1 MKTYPLKNLF
11 CSSLAVITAFL
22 STAPLHADVK
32 LATPFTNH
40 MVLQRE
46 MKVPVWG
53 TADTGEQVTVE
64 FAGQKKTVLA
74 TDGKWRVDLDAM
86 DASADGRTLTVSGS
100 KTDQPVK
107 LDDVLV
113 GEVWLAS
120 GQSNMVFPV
129 TSSGP
134 YRGLINYQGEI
145 AAATYPQIRMFT
157 GTDTKSYTPQDTV
170 KNTGWVVCS
179 PDTVG
184 TFSAVG
190 YVFARDLQLQIK
202 VPVGI
207 LCEASGA
214 SCAEAWISREGM
226 LADSLTSP
234 ILNAFDT
241 GYKLYN
247 SGPQGQAA
255 EALIRPTPIN
265 KPRVARPGP
274 PDRDQHMPTVLFN
287 AMINPIVPY
296 AIRGTIWY
304 QGESIVGGT
313 PGLNM
318 YGHVLQI
325 LIKDWRA
332 KWGEGDMPFYVVQLP
347 GQQNISN
354 NPRIREEQMS
364 VLTLPNTGVAVT
376 IDTGE
381 ATNVHPQ
388 NKAPTG
394 YRLACIALANA
405 YHQKIEFEG
414 PLYQSLEIKGD
425 KAVVHFTHIGGG
437 LVAKDSPLK
446 GFQVAG
452 ADKKFFDAL
461 AEVDGDTLVVSS
473 AQVSAPVAVRYA
485 WDDFPEGL
493 GCNFY
498 NKYDFPAFP
507 FRTDNWDYPIP
518 GIVEQ

>member
-1 MKTYPLKNLF
+1 MKTPIAQVLCLALLA
-11 CSSLAVITAFL
+11 SSL
-22 STAPLHADVK
+22 HAEVK
-32 LATPFTNH
+32 LATPFANH

-53 TADTGEQVTVE
+53 TADNGETVTVE
-64 FAGQKKTVLA
+64 FAGQKKTVVA
-74 TDGKWRVDLDAM
+74 ADGKWRVDLDALT
-86 DASADGRTLTVSGS
+86 ASADGRSLTVTGS
-100 KTDQPVK
+100 STAQPIK

-129 TSSGP
+129 TASGP
-134 YRGLINYQGEI
+134 YHGLINYEGEI
-145 AAATYPQIRMFT
+145 AAANYPQIRMFT
-157 GTDTKSYTPQDTV
+157 GTDTKSYTPQTTIR
-170 KNTGWVVCS
+170 NTGWVVCS

-184 TFSAVG
+184 AFSAVG
-190 YVFARDLQLQIK
+190 YVFARDLHLQLK

-214 SCAEAWISREGM
+214 SAAEAWISREG
-226 LADSLTSP
+226 LAGDSQTKPL
-234 ILNAFDT
+234 LDAFDER
-241 GYKLYN
+241 YKLYN
-247 SGPQGQAA
+247 SGPDGQAA

-265 KPRVARPGP
+265 KARVARPGA

-287 AMINPIVPY
+287 AMINPVIPY
-296 AIRGTIWY
+296 GIRGAIWY

-318 YGHVLQI
+318 YGHVLQV

-332 KWGEGDMPFYVVQLP
+332 KWGEGDLPFYVVQLP

-354 NPRIREEQMS
+354 NPRIREEQMA
-364 VLTLPNTGVAVT
+364 VLALPNTGVAVT

-381 ATNVHPQ
+381 ANNVHPQ

-405 YHQKIEFEG
+405 YHQNIEYAG
-414 PLYQSLEIKGD
+414 PMYQSLEIKGNQ
-425 KAVVHFTHIGGG
+425 AIVHFTHLGGG
-437 LVAKDSPLK
+437 LVAKGGPLK
-446 GFQVAG
+446 GFQIAG
-452 ADKKFFDAL
+452 ADQNFVDAD
-461 AEVDGDTLVVSS
+461 AQISGDTLVVSS
-473 AQVSAPVAVRYA
+473 PQVSAPVAVRYA
-485 WDDFPEGL
+485 WDNFPEGL

-507 FRTDNWDYPIP
+507 FRTDKWDYPIK
-518 GIVEQ
+518 GIVEK